1 MQYALLI
8 YRNEALPQGDTEE
21 EIAQVG
27 REYWELRSEPGI
39 VGGAGLHPVETAT
52 TVSLQD
58 GQLLITDGPFADTKE
73 VFAGFYLLEAD
84 DLDRATEVASKIPA
98 VRFGGS
104 IEIRPVIETP
114 PS

>member
-8 YRNEALPQGDTEE
+8 YRDEDVPQGETEE
-21 EIAQVG
+21 EQARVSQD
-27 REYWELRSEPGI
+27 YWALRSEPG
-39 VGGAGLHPVETAT
+39 VTGGAGLHPVETAT
-52 TVSLQD
+52 TVRVQD

-84 DLDRATEVASKIPA
+84 DIDRATEVASRIPA
-98 VRFGGS
+98 VHFGGV

-114 PS
+114 S